1 METVLTEP
9 DIAAFGRTI
18 LVDARGVACPGP
30 MIEAKK
36 GMGSV
41 AVGQVMELLSGDS
54 QTKDDMG
61 YWAELAGH
69 TFLGVM
75 PARGYDRLFVRRD
88 K

>member
-9 DIAAFGRTI
+9 DIAAFGRTT